1 MKFSLLVESGILG
14 FGRLLEPG
22 IRHEESAIP
31 LTIRIRNPSPT
42 EIDWNPEPGIW
53 NQQRGI
59 QNPRSIFDCLTRGT
73 LALSPVG
80 VLEFNNLKQSH
91 KGREARRNS
100 VPIQAHSELRG
111 GDLLAPQ
118 NYSSPNSVSSP
129 GF

>member
-1 MKFSLLVESGILG
+1 MKFSLLVESGIRG

-42 EIDWNPEPGIW
+42 EIRNPEPGIW
-53 NQQRGI
+53 NQQREI
-59 QNPRSIFDCLTRGT
+59 QNPGSIFDCLTRGT

-80 VLEFNNLKQSH
+80 VLEFNNLRQSH
-91 KGREARRNS
+91 KEREARRNS
-100 VPIQAHSELRG
+100 VPIQAHSELRD

-118 NYSSPNSVSSP
+118 N
-129 GF
+129 